1 MSALD
6 GGQNLVGIDRHVC
19 MREMSQVTRE
29 SIRGSRNQGRREVIC
44 ACHTGRDAVIDQR
57 SKRGFNIRSRL
68 LAAHA
73 LTSKTPLRREEAMT
87 CVAAARPRCAPSL
100 AAN

>member
-6 GGQNLVGIDRHVC
+6 GGQHLVGTDRHIR

-29 SIRGSRNQGRREVIC
+29 SIRGSRNQGRREVIF
-44 ACHTGRDAVIDQR
+44 ACRGRRQAVIDQR
-57 SKRGFNIRSRL
+57 SKRGFKMRSRL

-73 LTSKTPLRREEAMT
+73 LTTETPPRWEEAMT
-87 CVAAARPRCAPSL
+87 CVAAARRRVTP
-100 AAN
+100 